1 MRIWISLIVAM
12 LLYAPLHASTLEE
25 GDEVTL
31 QLKDVPVSRLFDEI
45 HRQTQLDF
53 VYNTE
58 LLKDIPSVSAS
69 SDKEPVLS
77 VLGRVFR
84 DTGLEFKRTGNIITV
99 HRTSHSPEQHTG
111 YVSGKVTDESGEPL
125 VGVTVLQKNTQNA
138 TTTDIDGH
146 YSLRPIVGKEQ
157 VLMFSFIGMKTRDAS
172 FRGRQVVNV
181 KLEQNAVAINDVVV
195 VGAYGTAQKR
205 SDLVG
210 SAFQVNE
217 KQLKA
222 LPLQR
227 VDKMLDGLIPGLR
240 IDPNTDSPDNT
251 RARYNIRIRGEASL
265 AASNEPL
272 WVVDGTPIYTGEST
286 NLIPGINSSISPL
299 SFLNPEDIESITV
312 LKDATATSI
321 YGANGANG
329 VILVTTKKGVEGKL
343 RVNLNARYG
352 VANIDQS
359 TRPKVLDAQQF
370 LALAKEAYQ
379 NAGNDMKYFPFTD
392 NELNAYSRTNTDWGD
407 VFYGKGNT
415 LETNLSLSG
424 GARSSS
430 YYLSA
435 SYFENQ
441 GTVKGNKQQ
450 RFAVRSNIDFSFFNK
465 FKVTA
470 NMATSYNVNDLF
482 NPGRDYYENLPI
494 YSPYNADGTFRL
506 YNQVISGKNADGTPK
521 WEKQKFFNSVAER
534 EENVN
539 NQKTLL
545 ASANLALRYDIL
557 PGLSYT
563 GQFGVDYQSSLE
575 QQYDARTNWSGMA
588 SADNPVGYSSRNSLN
603 LINWTVI
610 NRLNYNQTFGKHVV
624 GAVAGIE
631 AGAND
636 YVNIGVTGS
645 GFINDHIQD
654 VAYAEDRRGTNNS
667 STKHKASM
675 LAQLS
680 YAYDHRYYLTVNGR
694 RDGNSQ
700 FGSDVRWANF
710 GSVGVSWNVQNETFF
725 QVPWINVL
733 KLKASYGANGNS
745 RIGSREAQGLYSYGD
760 SYSYAGQMG
769 GVMSGVPN
777 TRLSWE
783 TTYMANAGIRLQ
795 VFERLD
801 FEVEVYHNKTINL
814 LSNLDVSRTTGGTRV
829 YRNVGSIL
837 NRGVEVT
844 ITSENFKP
852 KRAGGFAW
860 TTDLNLSHNTNRLLE
875 LYNGI
880 QKNLGEKV
888 WKEGY
893 DINTYNLVRWAG
905 VDPRDGAPLWYDANG
920 NITRTYSTANR
931 VPYKNSTP
939 VINGGLTNT
948 LSYRDFSLR
957 FMFNYTF
964 GGYAFTSFGRSSN
977 SDGLNI
983 MTENQS
989 IDQLDRWQQ
998 SGDLALNPKPIWG
1011 VSTNSVMNSTR
1022 YLYNKTL
1029 IRLQNLVFT
1038 YQIPSSVLHT
1048 TGIHQCSVSLIGDN
1062 LFVWSPYSSKNHNS
1076 YKTTMSGYP
1085 IERTFSIALSVGL

>member
-1 MRIWISLIVAM
+1 M
-12 LLYAPLHASTLEE
+12 
-25 GDEVTL
+25 TL
-31 QLKDVPVSRLFDEI
+31 QLHNVSVSNLFDEI
-45 HRQTQLDF
+45 HRQTRLDF

-58 LLKDIPSVSAS
+58 LLENIPTISVDAAQ
-69 SDKEPVLS
+69 EPVLE
-77 VLGRVFR
+77 VLNRI
-84 DTGLEFKRTGNIITV
+84 FKDANLKFMQRGNIITV
-99 HRTSHSPEQHTG
+99 HQAGTPESRSAENVTG
-111 YVSGKVTDESGEPL
+111 LVTDEEGEPL
-125 VGVTVLQKNTQNA
+125 VGVTVLQKGTRNA
-138 TTTDIDGH
+138 TTTDINGR
-146 YSLRPIVGKEQ
+146 YSLMLNRGKEHM
-157 VLMFSFIGMKTRDAS
+157 LLFSFIGMKPREAS
-172 FRGRQVVNV
+172 CKDKRVVNV
-181 KLEQNAVAINDVVV
+181 KLEQNAVAINDIVV

-251 RARYNIRIRGEASL
+251 RTRYNIRIRGEASL
-265 AASNEPL
+265 SASNEPL

-286 NLIPGINSSISPL
+286 NLIPGMSASISPL

-329 VILVTTKKGVEGKL
+329 VILVTTKKGVEGRL

-352 VANIDQS
+352 VAAIDQS
-359 TRPKVLDAQQF
+359 TRPKVLDARQY
-370 LALAKEAYQ
+370 LTLAKESYL
-379 NAGNDMKYFPFTD
+379 NAGNDLRYFPFAD
-392 NELNAYSRTNTDWGD
+392 NEMNAYSLTDTDWGD
-407 VFYGKGNT
+407 VFYDKGNT
-415 LETNLSLSG
+415 AETNLSLSG
-424 GARSSS
+424 GAKNSS

-435 SYFENQ
+435 SYFETQ

-450 RFAVRSNIDFSFFNK
+450 RFAVRTNMDFSFFEK

-470 NMATSYNVNDLF
+470 NVTASYNVNDLF

-494 YSPYNADGTFRL
+494 YSPYNPDGTLRL
-506 YNQVISGKNADGTPK
+506 YNQVIAGKNADGTPK

-534 EENVN
+534 EENIN
-539 NQKTLL
+539 NQKSLL
-545 ASANLALRYDIL
+545 AGANIALRYDIL
-557 PGLSYT
+557 PGLAYT

-588 SADNPVGYSSRNSLN
+588 SADDPVGYSSRNSLN

-610 NRLNYNQTFGKHVV
+610 NRLNYNHTFGKHVM
-624 GAVAGIE
+624 GAVVGIE

-636 YVNIGVTGS
+636 YVNIGATGS

-654 VAYAEDRRGTNNS
+654 VAYAQERRGTNNS

-680 YAYDHRYYLTVNGR
+680 YAYDRRYYLTVNGR

-700 FGSDVRWANF
+700 FGSDVRWADF
-710 GSVGVSWNVQNETFF
+710 GSVGVSWNIQNETFF

-783 TTYMANAGIRLQ
+783 TTYMANAGLRLQ

-801 FEVEVYHNKTINL
+801 MEVEMYRNKTVNL

-844 ITSENFKP
+844 LTSENFKP
-852 KRAGGFAW
+852 ERAGGFAW
-860 TTDLNLSHNTNRLLE
+860 TTDLNLSHNTNKLLE

-880 QKNLGEKV
+880 QKNLNEKV

-893 DINTYNLVRWAG
+893 DVNTYNLVRWAG
-905 VDPRDGAPLWYDANG
+905 VDPRDGAPMWYDANG
-920 NITRTYSTANR
+920 NITRTYSTAHR

-939 VINGGLTNT
+939 AISGGMTNT

-957 FMFNYTF
+957 FLLNYSV
-964 GGYAFTSFGRSSN
+964 GGYAFTSFGRTSN

-989 IDQLDRWQQ
+989 VDQLDRWQKP
-998 SGDLALNPKPIWG
+998 GDLALNPRPIWG
-1011 VSTNSVMNSTR
+1011 VSTGSVMNSTR

-1038 YQIPSSVLHT
+1038 YQIPSSLLHSS
-1048 TGIHQCSVSLIGDN
+1048 GVRQCSVSFIGDN
-1062 LFVWSPYSSKNHNS
+1062 LLAWSPYSSKNRNS

-1085 IERTFSIALSVGL
+1085 LERTFTIALSIGL